1 VTAVPQCAGTS
12 QADLELS
19 QRAVSTEGGAACPAG
34 DLLSPQLCV
43 LLPSRSAFIA
53 DLGLAVM
60 QLLLACHQLE
70 DLTLCG
76 CTTHPRT
83 GRAIPRV
90 HPFLGA
96 TAEFLDA
103 VARSATHSAG
113 LRSIQ
118 LHCDKSQQ
126 HAYLDTGVLSD
137 LAAVPNMVVNAAS
150 VVLCVPLPCATVPAA
165 LKIVTQRLV
174 LTGCRS
180 VDELEN
186 DVAALRARCQLVI
199 EGACLKAAVAEWT
212 APPQHDSCH
221 HLAYQYWRRGL
232 STEDLM
238 RIANAN
244 RASHTAH

>member
-1 VTAVPQCAGTS
+1 LSCPSEPFQPRAEQRVLQVTFC
-12 QADLELS
+12 
-19 QRAVSTEGGAACPAG
+19 RRR
-34 DLLSPQLCV
+34 LCV
-43 LLPSRSAFIA
+43 PLPSRSAFIA
-53 DLGLAVM
+53 DLGPAVM

-83 GRAIPRV
+83 ARALPRV

-96 TAEFLDA
+96 TAEFFDA
-103 VARSATHSAG
+103 VARSATHSPG
-113 LRSIQ
+113 LQSLQ

-137 LAAVPNMVVNAAS
+137 LAAVPSMVVHAAS
-150 VVLCVPLPCATVPAA
+150 VELCVPLPCATVPAA

-180 VDELEN
+180 IDELEI
-186 DVAALRARCQLVI
+186 DLAALQARCQLVI

-212 APPQHDSCH
+212 APPEHDTCH
-221 HLAYQYWRRGL
+221 RLGYQYWRRGL
-232 STEDLM
+232 PTEDLI

-244 RASHTAH
+244 RASHATQ